1 MSSFKQSRIVQNI
14 NDPNWFLNANAN
26 GDFNTISNDQS
37 GYGILPA
44 AEKNNTY
51 VAYFESI
58 GSTTPEIIDQ
68 TGFFIKYL
76 IDEQGNVTQ
85 PVPGN
90 IALYNLNNIF
100 QGGTAIV
107 ESQDASQTLANL
119 TGEHEVTD
127 IGTIQPLLIT
137 ETGSNPDNYVTT
149 MSFAQYGSLVLTG
162 AQPPN
167 YTFLIKKPTSGYF
180 GTAFQDYYIGSGSSA
195 FSFTS
200 VINSNPRW
208 NGFDGTV
215 TGPPSRQYGAYTF
228 TENTGDFNIEV
239 SFQFKMAA
247 VRYTDSQA
255 ASSFYMRIEYL
266 PNGSSTWERLPSINI
281 STTNG
286 VTPVAIYGQTIPNA
300 ELQTSITYTNV
311 TRYMGMQSI
320 PKQFYN
326 GDKVRFSVWTQAAS
340 SGYPNV
346 YVYGLDQSL
355 WSSIA
360 AITNYSGE
368 LTTTSSYWDGATYP
382 TDGKTPQYLT
392 ASLGLSNFI
401 NNDMVQITPTAS
413 LSMSF
418 SPIIFPANL
427 EPGDNI
433 RFEYDPSKT
442 SKIYDISSLDDGRAI
457 FKIFPAIPMGS
468 KLNHFVVYRVVNDG
482 NYVILDAKKE
492 AVGQITGFLK
502 PKYIS
507 KTLQD
512 NLPDIINNLKKDNVI
527 PT

>member
-1 MSSFKQSRIVQNI
+1 MASRRPRIIQNI
-14 NDPNWFLNANAN
+14 NDPNWFLSVNAN

-37 GYGILPA
+37 GYGILSA
-44 AEKNNTY
+44 AEKNGTFI
-51 VAYFESI
+51 AYFDGI
-58 GSTTPEIIDQ
+58 GGTTPEMINQ

-76 IDEQGNVTQ
+76 IDEQGNVSEPT
-85 PVPGN
+85 PDS
-90 IALYNLNNIF
+90 IALYNLNDVF
-100 QGGTAIV
+100 QGSTVVV
-107 ESQDASQTLANL
+107 ESQDATQTLSNL
-119 TGEHEVTD
+119 IGEHDVTD

-137 ETGSNPDNYVTT
+137 ETGSNPNNYVTT
-149 MSFAQYGSLVLTG
+149 MSFAQYGSIVLTG
-162 AQPPN
+162 TQPPN
-167 YTFLIKKPTSGYF
+167 YAFLVKKPTSGHF
-180 GTAFQDYYIGSGSSA
+180 GVAFQDYYIGSGSSA

-208 NGFDGTV
+208 NGYAGV
-215 TGPPSRQYGAYTF
+215 EGPLQYGAYTF
-228 TENTGDFNIEV
+228 TENTGDFNVEV

-266 PNGSSTWERLPSINI
+266 PYGSSTWERLPSTNI

-286 VTPVAIYGQTIPNA
+286 VTPVAIYGQIIPNA
-300 ELQTSITYTNV
+300 ELQTSVTYTNV

-346 YVYGLDQSL
+346 YIYGLDQSQ

-368 LTTTSSYWDGATYP
+368 LTTTSSYWAGATFP

-392 ASLGLSNFI
+392 ASIGLSGFI

-418 SPIIFPANL
+418 SPIIFPANIQ
-427 EPGDNI
+427 PGDNI
-433 RFEYDPSKT
+433 RFEYDLSKT
-442 SKIYDISSLDDGRAI
+442 SKIYDISSLDDGRTT
-457 FKIFPAIPMGS
+457 FKIYPAIPTGS
-468 KLNHFVVYRVVNDG
+468 KLDHFVVYRVINDG
-482 NYVILDAKKE
+482 NYVILNVKKE
-492 AVGQITGFLK
+492 AGGTMTGFLK

-507 KTLQD
+507 ETLKNNLPTIID
-512 NLPDIINNLKKDNVI
+512 NLKRDNVI
-527 PT
+527 